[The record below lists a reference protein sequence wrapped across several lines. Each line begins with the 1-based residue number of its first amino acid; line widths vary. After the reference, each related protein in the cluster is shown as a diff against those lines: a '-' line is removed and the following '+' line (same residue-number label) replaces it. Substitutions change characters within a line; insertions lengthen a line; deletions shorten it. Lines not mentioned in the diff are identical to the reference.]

1 MYLTKWA
8 ILLSMF
14 WLLLSGYI
22 QPLLLGFGAAS
33 VAAVLLILKR
43 MNDVDKEQ
51 QHIGIGLGLIRY
63 LPWLIGQIVN
73 SSIQV
78 TKLIWGAPNKVSP
91 TLAKISAKNVP
102 IRTRALYANSIT
114 LTPGTLSI
122 DLTDDE
128 ITVHALQKSSI
139 DELKQGSMEKKITT
153 IWGENK

>member
-1 MYLTKWA
+1 MYLIKWA
-8 ILLSMF
+8 ILLSAF

-33 VAAVLLILKR
+33 VAIVLLTLKR
-43 MNDVDKEQ
+43 MDDIDKEQ
-51 QHIGIGLGLIRY
+51 QYIDFRLVRY
-63 LPWLIGQIVN
+63 LPWLIGQIVR

-78 TKLIWGAPNKVSP
+78 TKLIWGSPDKVSP
-91 TLAKISAKNVP
+91 TLAKISAENV
-102 IRTRALYANSIT
+102 RVNTRGLYANSIT

-122 DLTDDE
+122 DLADGE

-139 DELKQGSMEKKITT
+139 DELKQGDMEKKITT